1 MKYKVIQN
9 GTVIDVLDEIYYCF
23 INADGD
29 ITSSKKDLANC
40 IAGSGET
47 YYHLAGLKAV
57 KNYEKCIDCEMI
69 AISDD
74 EYNKLKKSLD
84 NGNVVIEKI
93 EFDNGTNERAFS
105 QQSINILDRLLELE
119 KRLDNFSSSN

>member
-1 MKYKVIQN
+1 MV
-9 GTVIDVLDEIYYCF
+9 
-23 INADGD
+23 
-29 ITSSKKDLANC
+29 
-40 IAGSGET
+40 
-47 YYHLAGLKAV
+47 
-57 KNYEKCIDCEMI
+57 
-69 AISDD
+69 AISDE

>member
-1 MKYKVIQN
+1 
-9 GTVIDVLDEIYYCF
+9 
-23 INADGD
+23 
-29 ITSSKKDLANC
+29 
-40 IAGSGET
+40 
-47 YYHLAGLKAV
+47 
-57 KNYEKCIDCEMI
+57 MI
-69 AISDD
+69 AISDE

-93 EFDNGTNERAFS
+93 EIDNGTNERAFS